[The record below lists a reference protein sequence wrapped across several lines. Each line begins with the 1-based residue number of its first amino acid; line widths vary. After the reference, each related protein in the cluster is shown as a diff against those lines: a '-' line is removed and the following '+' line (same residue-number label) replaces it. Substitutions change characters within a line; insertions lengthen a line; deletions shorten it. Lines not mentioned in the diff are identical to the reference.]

1 MFNIHAGFVVITNK
15 NTDRKIL
22 NSIKNSY
29 SPCWGKKKTTLECQ
43 ELLWKSLPTNMSES
57 VKPVG
62 AELFSSGVR
71 SQLYRITF
79 LWLDTDLQGGNI

>member
-1 MFNIHAGFVVITNK
+1 MLGE
-15 NTDRKIL
+15 KI
-22 NSIKNSY
+22 
-29 SPCWGKKKTTLECQ
+29 TLECQ
-43 ELLWKSLPTNMSES
+43 KELLWKSLPTNMS

-79 LWLDTDLQGGNI
+79 LGLDTDLQGGNI